1 MVEKNQTY
9 VVDIIDY
16 GSNGEGVAKIDGQ
29 VVFVPFALVGERVQI
44 IIVKVQKDYAFG
56 KLVDVIKA
64 DASRVEAPC
73 PYFAKCG
80 GCQLQHMNY
89 SAQLEFKKQLV
100 ANCINKYAKLNFDV
114 ENCVPS
120 DKQYRYRNKFSFPI
134 QEIDGKLCV
143 GMYRVASHKFVKIDD
158 CLLQEEAK
166 NIIDCFLDY
175 ASKFNLKAHNDA
187 TKSGLRHLVCRFFDN
202 NIYLTIVSTQ
212 KMQNLDY
219 LYKKL
224 TNFYKK
230 VNISVNINTS
240 AGNAIMGDKNYVIYG
255 DKLEISEYGLDYGV
269 DNYSFMQVNDNV
281 KHKLYDEILANI
293 GEEENIVDAYSGAGV
308 LSAIMAKKCKKI
320 YGIEIVKS
328 AVESADEL
336 AKINNIKNL
345 KNICGDC
352 AIELPKLSQKLKN
365 FSVVLD
371 PPRKGCDKR
380 VLDALNLALPQKII
394 YVSCNPA
401 TLARDL
407 NELKTNYNISKILP
421 FDMFPQTANVET
433 MAVLEKIVKKMQ

>member
-16 GSNGEGVAKIDGQ
+16 GSNGEGVAKINGQ
-29 VVFVPFALVGERVQI
+29 TVFVPFALVGEKVEI

-56 KLVDVIKA
+56 KLVNIIKE
-64 DASRVEAPC
+64 STKRVESPC
-73 PYFAKCG
+73 PYFTKCG
-80 GCQLQHMNY
+80 GCQLQHINY
-89 SAQLEFKKQLV
+89 QTQLEIKKQFV
-100 ANCINKYAKLNFDV
+100 ENCIKKYAKIDCNV
-114 ENCVPS
+114 ENCVAS
-120 DKQYRYRNKFSFPI
+120 DKEYRYRNKFSFPI
-134 QEIDGKLCV
+134 QEENGEICV

-158 CLLQEEAK
+158 CLLQMEAK
-166 NIIDCFLDY
+166 EIIDCFLDY
-175 ASKFNLKAHNDA
+175 ANKFHLKAYNSE
-187 TKSGLRHLVCRFFDN
+187 TKSGLRHIVCRIFGK

-224 TNFYKK
+224 TKFYNQ

-240 AGNAIMGDKNYVIYG
+240 TGNAIMGDKNYVIYG
-255 DKLEISEYGLDYGV
+255 DKLVINEYDLTYDV
-269 DNYSFMQVNDNV
+269 DNYSFMQVNDIV
-281 KHKLYDEILANI
+281 KHKLYDEILDNI
-293 GEEENIVDAYSGAGV
+293 SAEENVIDAYSGAGV
-308 LSAIMAKKCKKI
+308 LSAIMAQKCKTV

-328 AVESADEL
+328 AVESANRL
-336 AKINNIKNL
+336 ADINKIKNL
-345 KNICGDC
+345 QNIYGDC
-352 AIELPKLSQKLKN
+352 AIELPKLSKKLKS

-371 PPRKGCDKR
+371 PPRKGCDRR
-380 VLDALNLALPQKII
+380 VLDALNSSLPRKII

-407 NELKTNYNISKILP
+407 YELKANYNIVKILP

-433 MAVLEKIVKKMQ
+433 LVVLENNIK

>member
-9 VVDIIDY
+9 IVDIIDY
-16 GSNGEGVAKIDGQ
+16 GSNGEGIAKINGQ
-29 VVFVPFALVGERVQI
+29 VVFVPFAIVGEKVEI

-56 KLVDVIKA
+56 KLTNVIKTS
-64 DASRVEAPC
+64 ASRVDAPC
-73 PYFAKCG
+73 PYFTKCG
-80 GCQLQHMNY
+80 GCQLQHLNY
-89 SAQLEFKKQLV
+89 LAQLEFKKQLV
-100 ANCINKYAKLNFDV
+100 SNCITKYAKLNCQV
-114 ENCVPS
+114 EDCVPS

-134 QEIDGKLCV
+134 EEVDGQLCV

-158 CLLQEEAK
+158 CLLQTETK
-166 NIIDCFLDY
+166 NVIECFLNY
-175 ASKFNLKAHNDA
+175 ANKFNLKAYDDT
-187 TKSGLRHLVCRFFDN
+187 TKTGLRHLVCRFFDN
-202 NIYLTIVSTQ
+202 NIYLTIVSGQ

-224 TNFYKK
+224 TKFYNQ
-230 VNISVNINTS
+230 VNISVNINKST
-240 AGNAIMGDKNYVIYG
+240 GNAILGDKNYVIYG
-255 DKLEISEYGLDYGV
+255 DKLKISEYGLSYGI
-269 DNYSFMQVNDNV
+269 DNYSFMQVNDEI
-281 KHKLYDEILANI
+281 KHKLYHEVLSNI
-293 GEEENIVDAYSGAGV
+293 STEENVIDAYSGAGV
-308 LSAIMAKKCKKI
+308 LSAIIAQRCKNV

-328 AVESADEL
+328 AVESANRL
-336 AKINNIKNL
+336 ASVHNITNL
-345 KNICGDC
+345 HNICGDC

-380 VLDALNLALPQKII
+380 VLDALNLALPQKIV

-407 NELKTNYNISKILP
+407 GELKNNYNIVKIVP

-433 MAVLEKIVKKMQ
+433 MVVLEKIVKKI